1 VYVSKDEL
9 KTFGAGYQVPES
21 GVYRVVH
28 SEHREPHFVTA
39 IKGEIFP
46 PCRKCRD
53 RVRYSLALASE
64 YVVYDWDLSGPLF
77 DKTG

>member
-1 VYVSKDEL
+1 MSQSESKAL
-9 KTFGAGYQVPES
+9 HPGSQVPES

-39 IKGEIFP
+39 IKGEVFP
-46 PCRKCRD
+46 PCRKCRNL
-53 RVRYSLALASE
+53 VRYSLALASE

-77 DKTG
+77 DKVG

>member
-1 VYVSKDEL
+1 MSQSESKVL
-9 KTFGAGYQVPES
+9 SAGSPVPES

-39 IKGEIFP
+39 IKGEVFP
-46 PCRKCRD
+46 PCRKCRNL
-53 RVRYSLALASE
+53 VRYSLALASE

-77 DKTG
+77 DKVG

>member
-1 VYVSKDEL
+1 MSPDGSKML
-9 KTFGAGYQVPES
+9 APSYQVPES

-39 IKGEIFP
+39 IRGEVFP

-77 DKTG
+77 DKVG

>member
-1 VYVSKDEL
+1 MSQSESKAL
-9 KTFGAGYQVPES
+9 SAGSQVPES

-39 IKGEIFP
+39 IKGEVFP
-46 PCRKCRD
+46 PCRKCRNL
-53 RVRYSLALASE
+53 VRYSLALASE

-77 DKTG
+77 DKVG